1 MLQRTKST
9 RQIFKLSVSVY
20 VCLSVR
26 LCLSVFHFHDVKPW
40 LQPIPRKLTYV
51 WHGTQQTER
60 TARQTVRQNEN
71 KGKKQQKKPQSC
83 AFCAAHWHS
92 TTHTG
97 EAGLEEEIHKSGSGR
112 SGKTKG
118 NSNKLSQVLFG
129 KTRRP
134 TVPQEQELH
143 PHKPIAD
150 IIAFS
155 RLTNAT
161 SFPASARLKRR
172 EGGGRVGWRLEHH
185 I

>member
-1 MLQRTKST
+1 MPVGKS
-9 RQIFKLSVSVY
+9 LS
-20 VCLSVR
+20 VCLSFSR
-26 LCLSVFHFHDVKPW
+26 RETLITTYTEQTNLCVTW
-40 LQPIPRKLTYV
+40 YTANRKDFATD
-51 WHGTQQTER
+51 GKAER
-60 TARQTVRQNEN
+60 KQR
-71 KGKKQQKKPQSC
+71 KKNNNKKPQSC